1 MPNFTGSLPHVGVMR
16 SANPESGAY
25 QRCGSVDSDIVTYV
39 NDRYEMGDEHKV
51 KKASWKRRTYT
62 PANLVDV
69 QFPPT
74 LGARP
79 SFNKDGEP
87 GIIHQPLPSVHVE
100 TGRGVEAD
108 MGIEMETFEA
118 PTLNFKEEGLPVGGV
133 RPEAVRRLYPEVN
146 RI

>member
-1 MPNFTGSLPHVGVMR
+1 
-16 SANPESGAY
+16 
-25 QRCGSVDSDIVTYV
+25 VDSDIVTYV
-39 NDRYEMGDEHKV
+39 NDRYEMDNEHKV
-51 KKASWKRRTYT
+51 KKASWKRKTGT